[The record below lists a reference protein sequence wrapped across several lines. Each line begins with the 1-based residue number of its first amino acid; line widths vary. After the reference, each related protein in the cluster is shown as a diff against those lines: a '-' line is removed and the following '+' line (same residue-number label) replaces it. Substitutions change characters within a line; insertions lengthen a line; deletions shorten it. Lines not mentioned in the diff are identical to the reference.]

1 MSCFEISK
9 FCLMMITRM
18 LLLIRAL
25 TGMVQKERFLVNTW
39 REQICPNVLFYGHKN
54 VL

>member
-1 MSCFEISK
+1 MSNNIDI
-9 FCLMMITRM
+9 LVTVM
-18 LLLIRAL
+18 
-25 TGMVQKERFLVNTW
+25 GMVQKERFLVNTW